1 MDHQHI
7 ARSEKVPT
15 KDVNEAVQKACQR
28 GNYAEAVEELDS
40 GYLRSGRVLLQ
51 NKQIIQA
58 MKMYERGIQK
68 VSADDPGLQVT

>member
-1 MDHQHI
+1 MDHQHT

-40 GYLRSGRVLLQ
+40 VS
-51 NKQIIQA
+51 
-58 MKMYERGIQK
+58 RGLHYY
-68 VSADDPGLQVT
+68 AYT